1 MVTLI
6 LGVQSS
12 IAGFQQ
18 AAKPHDGKD
27 IRDGDGTR
35 VGRGSGGNGVLGA
48 VFQALGRLGLSAT
61 AQSPSANK
69 SATAQAAAPSATS
82 ASGGGDVK
90 QALHSFLHDLF
101 QATHSADSSGKSG
114 STTAAAGNS
123 SAAKHYGELAS
134 KLDGL
139 AQQLNSGSGSDTSN
153 KLKSSF
159 DNLVKAL
166 NNGSTSGKTSTAGN
180 APNLQDFLHE
190 LSRNLQGGA
199 LNPVGSLVS
208 TAA

>member
-1 MVTLI
+1 VTEL
-6 LGVQSS
+6 L
-12 IAGFQQ
+12 FF
-18 AAKPHDGKD
+18 
-27 IRDGDGTR
+27 GDKTHKFLFFNPANPNNRITR
-35 VGRGSGGNGVLGA
+35 ID
-48 VFQALGRLGLSAT
+48 T
-61 AQSPSANK
+61 
-69 SATAQAAAPSATS
+69 
-82 ASGGGDVK
+82 ASGSYLNWK
-90 QALHSFLHDLF
+90 ILQALHSFLHDLF
-101 QATHSADSSGKSG
+101 QAAHSADSSGKAG
-114 STTAAAGNS
+114 STANAAGNS
-123 SAAKHYGELAS
+123 SAGKRYGELAS
-134 KLDGL
+134 KIDGL

-199 LNPVGSLVS
+199 LNPLGSLVS